1 MPVCHA
7 PHSICCG
14 LKVCNVSLILPRC
27 SCLPV
32 GARLLLR
39 LLSLGSRFALRFFF
53 FFVFSFG
60 GLAKTLLDCFFT
72 CRREGER
79 EGWGEERERERER
92 ECVCV
97 CVPCLLGT
105 WPQRIRALGMAA
117 LFAASCPADTPY
129 PLCQWHGTCKRVA
142 TCRSCSRC
150 FDAQPDARTKATACV
165 VCVVC
170 VSLSIS
176 VCLSVSLSLFLSVSL
191 SHSQSLSLSQ
201 SQSQSQSLILTLSH
215 SLSLTLSLTHTHTH
229 TLSLSVCLSVCLSVS
244 LCLSLSLS
252 HSLSLSLSLSLW
264 GAALRPRHASNQ
276 PSRE

>member
-39 LLSLGSRFALRFFF
+39 LLSLGSRFALRFFVLF
-53 FFVFSFG
+53 FLLVVWRKLYWIASS
-60 GLAKTLLDCFFT
+60 LAV
-72 CRREGER
+72 
-79 EGWGEERERERER
+79 ERERERGMGGGKRER
-92 ECVCV
+92 ERGCVCV
-97 CVPCLLGT
+97 LVPCLLGT

-176 VCLSVSLSLFLSVSL
+176 VSLS
-191 SHSQSLSLSQ
+191 
-201 SQSQSQSLILTLSH
+201 
-215 SLSLTLSLTHTHTH
+215 
-229 TLSLSVCLSVCLSVS
+229 LSLSVCLSLC

-252 HSLSLSLSLSLW
+252 VLCLTDLATCWLNSVEMK
-264 GAALRPRHASNQ
+264 Q
-276 PSRE
+276 PP